1 MRIKTLAGIT
11 MFIFIIASVLT
22 GCTGG
27 WVNKEAVIPQES
39 PKYIAEGI
47 RRLSV
52 IRDGEAV
59 LDIAY
64 EPEEYESSYEYWKI
78 FVPYGKAAIVD
89 TEAVLA
95 LFHVMEEMDLEET
108 GEYPANIK
116 DEMKESG
123 TKVMLEYC
131 SGDEGDDNSYRIEAD
146 STATLLLYGGEE
158 ENIYY
163 AAYEK
168 NPEIIYKI
176 KKEDMDKILY
186 LDTFDLILKISA
198 AINIDTIEKVII
210 DMDEETYEWNMKDEK
225 YRSHYTEL
233 LSILLKKEIQED
245 KRGSFDKEALLAL
258 RFVRNV
264 QDASDVTVEY
274 RDYDSEYAAISVN
287 GEEHFLVEKAEVEAL
302 KEKIANAP

>member
-11 MFIFIIASVLT
+11 IFIFITASVMT

-27 WVNKEAVIPQES
+27 RVNREAVTPQES

-89 TEAVLA
+89 TEEMLA
-95 LFHVMEEMDLEET
+95 LFHAMEEMDLEET

-116 DEMKESG
+116 EELKESG
-123 TKVMLEYC
+123 TMVMLEYC

-176 KKEDMDKILY
+176 KKEDMDEILY
-186 LDTFDLILKISA
+186 VDTFDLILKISA

-233 LSILLKKEIQED
+233 LNILLKKEIQED

-264 QDASDVTVEY
+264 QGASDVTVEY

-302 KEKIANAP
+302 KEKMVNAP

>member
-1 MRIKTLAGIT
+1 MRIKTLASIT
-11 MFIFIIASVLT
+11 IFIFITASVMT

-27 WVNKEAVIPQES
+27 RVNREAVTPQES

-78 FVPYGKAAIVD
+78 FVPYRKAAIVD
-89 TEAVLA
+89 TEEMLA
-95 LFHVMEEMDLEET
+95 LFHAMEEMDLEET

-116 DEMKESG
+116 EEMKESG

-176 KKEDMDKILY
+176 KKEDMDEILY
-186 LDTFDLILKISA
+186 VDTFDLILKISA

-264 QDASDVTVEY
+264 QGASDVTVEY
-274 RDYDSEYAAISVN
+274 QDYDSEYAAISVN

-302 KEKIANAP
+302 KEKIVNAP